1 MYFEF
6 NKEIAINEYPFLE
19 EESYY
24 IINFISLDAVTQ
36 SGFQFSLYSIFEGC
50 HKKILNLVFEQKIN
64 AGNIIP
70 FTQFKP
76 KNILSIPYK
85 DRYSYDID
93 KNYLIQ
99 GLNKLSSLY
108 KNGTIREVIIVEE
121 QGVTK
126 DMIEKLSLEIELP
139 NIIYK

>member
-6 NKEIAINEYPFLE
+6 NKEMAINSYPFLE

-24 IINFISLDAVTQ
+24 IINFISLDAVVQ

-50 HKKILNLVFEQKIN
+50 HRKIVNLIFEQKIKS
-64 AGNIIP
+64 GNIIP
-70 FTQFKP
+70 FTYFKP

-85 DRYSYDID
+85 EKYNYNID
-93 KNYLIQ
+93 EEYLIE
-99 GLNKLSSLY
+99 GFNKISHLC
-108 KNGTIREVIIVEE
+108 KNSNIKELIIVEE

-126 DMIEKLSLEIELP
+126 ELIERICTNIELP

>member
-1 MYFEF
+1 M
-6 NKEIAINEYPFLE
+6 IPIRV
-19 EESYY
+19 S
-24 IINFISLDAVTQ
+24 FIL
-36 SGFQFSLYSIFEGC
+36 L
-50 HKKILNLVFEQKIN
+50 
-64 AGNIIP
+64 
-70 FTQFKP
+70 
-76 KNILSIPYK
+76 
-85 DRYSYDID
+85 D